1 MLCLKKSNSPS
12 SGDGDGAGID
22 VTIETILAAGTA
34 RGLRMQDTENMTL
47 GMWVDYIIE
56 WNNIHD
62 RSDKSG
68 KNQNAGRKATQK
80 DFDAF

>member
-1 MLCLKKSNSPS
+1 
-12 SGDGDGAGID
+12 
-22 VTIETILAAGTA
+22 
-34 RGLRMQDTENMTL
+34 MQDTENMTL